1 MRWLAVAAF
10 TIVALMLWLPGQAAE
25 PGGGP
30 HPAAA
35 VARTGP
41 GPGPDKISF
50 EDYRAWRLH
59 WNERRLG
66 QLTRELAAPGLSA
79 GRKTHLTEVKA
90 YYDWLT
96 GLSDA
101 ERDRRFH
108 ERFDRID
115 TDRDGMIDPAER
127 TAWREK
133 RHALFSHARG
143 ARPTARAGGI

>member
-1 MRWLAVAAF
+1 
-10 TIVALMLWLPGQAAE
+10 GQAAE

-35 VARTGP
+35 AARMGP